1 MYSKA
6 QHVTKWHGHMLSVM
20 FTLEK
25 WHGHNSRV
33 AQPRKKYKLVCSS
46 GAATRLHKIILS
58 GAAMITI

>member
-6 QHVTKWHGHMLSVM
+6 QHLTKWHGHMLSVI
-20 FTLEK
+20 EK

-33 AQPRKKYKLVCSS
+33 ARPRKKYKLVCSS
-46 GAATRLHKIILS
+46 GAATRLHQIILS